1 MLLSGCWCW
10 GKGFAPNDCPFTFT
24 SFSTPWPYNFS
35 LSRTRNLFAGFIEL
49 VFAHRITSQNL
60 LPIALSLLYHIWEVI
75 VIIPNSLKIGGLT
88 IKVGEK
94 NNLSSNR
101 DRFGEISFMEQKII
115 IDSSLPEDKK
125 QETLLHEIIEALN
138 GYFSLDLDHEVITT
152 LGFGLYQVLK
162 DNKLH
167 F

>member
-1 MLLSGCWCW
+1 
-10 GKGFAPNDCPFTFT
+10 
-24 SFSTPWPYNFS
+24 
-35 LSRTRNLFAGFIEL
+35 
-49 VFAHRITSQNL
+49 
-60 LPIALSLLYHIWEVI
+60 
-75 VIIPNSLKIGGLT
+75 
-88 IKVGEK
+88 
-94 NNLSSNR
+94 
-101 DRFGEISFMEQKII
+101 MEQKII